1 MRVVILFGSE
11 MGTAESAA
19 DSIADELAAHD
30 VSVYDMTDFDP
41 DDLDVRDVH
50 LIVCST
56 YGDGDLPTGAEPFFD
71 ALDTR
76 RPDLTGLCF
85 AVFGLGDS
93 VYGDTFNRGG
103 ELAAEKLTG
112 LGATQFGTHGR
123 HDASTGVRAKEMARE
138 WAAALPI
145 TEGMLSPALISS

>member
-11 MGTAESAA
+11 MGTSEVVAESL
-19 DSIADELAAHD
+19 ADELSACD
-30 VSVYDMTDFDP
+30 VSVYDMMDFDP
-41 DDLDVRDVH
+41 GDLDPADFH

-71 ALDTR
+71 TLDATQ
-76 RPDLTGLCF
+76 PDLTGLHF

-103 ELAAEKLTG
+103 EIAAEKLTAR
-112 LGATQFGTHGR
+112 GATQIGDHAR
-123 HDASTGVRAKEMARE
+123 HDAQAEIRPKDMARE
-138 WAAALPI
+138 WARTLPI
-145 TEGMLSPALISS
+145 PTLQTA